1 MQASSTMDSSTT
13 PYTIVVN
20 SDNEDDD
27 EEQQWEAVPAL
38 AAVQEA
44 WEQTSTKV
52 QEAWDAVTHQT
63 ATKVQETQRAVAPVL
78 EEAGNNVRAHV
89 EQTQRAVGPAFEQA
103 GNHVRTQVA
112 AVSRSA
118 SDLGQAAG
126 DNTRA
131 LSMATTVAALTTW
144 QATKQYLA
152 SIGSNPLAKDATT
165 GETVVKGE
173 DSDAAITSVALSPV
187 AAVAAVGLISGLVS
201 FFMIAAQLVD
211 LASLTLIVSAPY
223 VAYQKWQLASLGG
236 MRGQQNRLRT
246 SANRLSTENSK
257 LTGSVDQL
265 ERQVRR
271 YVMLHCDVL

>member
-1 MQASSTMDSSTT
+1 MSTTMDSPISAT

-20 SDNEDDD
+20 AEEEEQID
-27 EEQQWEAVPAL
+27 EEQGQWEAVPAL

-63 ATKVQETQRAVAPVL
+63 ATKVQETQRAV
-78 EEAGNNVRAHV
+78 R
-89 EQTQRAVGPAFEQA
+89 PAFEQA
-103 GNHVRTQVA
+103 GNHVRTHMEQVGPALEEAGNHVRTHVA

-118 SDLGQAAG
+118 SDLSQAAG

-144 QATKQYLA
+144 QATKQSLA
-152 SIGSNPLAKDATT
+152 SIGSNPLAKDETT

-173 DSDAAITSVALSPV
+173 STDAVVTSVALTPV
-187 AAVAAVGLISGLVS
+187 AVVAAVGLVSGLVS

-211 LASLTLIVSAPY
+211 LASITLILFAPY

-246 SANRLSTENSK
+246 SANKLSTENSK
-257 LTGSVDQL
+257 LTRSVDHL
-265 ERQVRR
+265 ETQVRR
-271 YVMLHCDVL
+271 YVMYHYVVM

>member
-1 MQASSTMDSSTT
+1 MSTTMDSPSSAT

-20 SDNEDDD
+20 SEEQVD
-27 EEQQWEAVPAL
+27 EEQGQWEAVPAL

-44 WEQTSTKV
+44 WESTSTKV

-63 ATKVQETQRAVAPVL
+63 SVKVQETQRAVGPAL
-78 EEAGNNVRAHV
+78 EE
-89 EQTQRAVGPAFEQA
+89 A
-103 GNHVRTQVA
+103 GNHVRTHMEQVGPALEEAGNHVRTHVA
-112 AVSRSA
+112 ALSRSA
-118 SDLGQAAG
+118 SDLSQAAG

-144 QATKQYLA
+144 QATKQSLA
-152 SIGSNPLAKDATT
+152 SIGSNPLAKDETT

-173 DSDAAITSVALSPV
+173 PTDAVVTSVALTPV
-187 AAVAAVGLISGLVS
+187 AVVAAVGLVSGLVS

-211 LASLTLIVSAPY
+211 LASITLILFAPY

-246 SANRLSTENSK
+246 SANKLSTENSK
-257 LTGSVDQL
+257 LTRSVDHL
-265 ERQVRR
+265 ETQVRR
-271 YVMLHCDVL
+271 YVMYHYVVM